1 MFITLMIAA
10 GVVLVVVVALFVVSL
25 FLYNVGILRNE
36 KEFMKE
42 DPNLVKA
49 EFPWESATTWMG
61 NQPMETLHITS
72 DDGLKLVGY
81 FIPSPQ
87 PTNKIAILAHG
98 YSGQGR
104 EMGEFAKLY
113 QGMGYHVLMPDDRG
127 HGQSEGRYI
136 GFGWPDRK
144 DYIHWIHVMIAK
156 IGEDAEVVLHG
167 VSMGGAT
174 VLMVSGERLPT
185 QVKAIVSDC
194 AYTSA
199 KDILSYQLKEM
210 YKVPAFPLIY
220 MTSLVAKL
228 RAGYWFGEA
237 SAVKQVSLTSVPI
250 LFVHGDEDKF
260 VPFKM
265 VHQLYEVAGGEK
277 DLLVVE
283 KAQHGNAYYVNKEV
297 YGGKLVEFC
306 NRYVSTKEGTVI

>member
-1 MFITLMIAA
+1 MLTTLIIIAA
-10 GVVLVVVVALFVVSL
+10 VLIIVVAILFGASL
-25 FLYNVGILRNE
+25 FFYNVGILRSK
-36 KEFMKE
+36 KEFLVD
-42 DPNLVKA
+42 DPNLVKT
-49 EFPWESATTWMG
+49 EFPWDSATSWMG
-61 NQPMETLHITS
+61 LQPIETLHMIS

-87 PTNKIAILAHG
+87 PSNKIAILAHG
-98 YSGQGR
+98 YSSQGR

-127 HGQSEGRYI
+127 HGQSEGKYI

-144 DYIHWIHVMIAK
+144 DYIQWIHEMIHRVGK
-156 IGEDAEVVLHG
+156 DAEVILHG

-174 VLMVSGERLPT
+174 VLMVSGEPLPT

-199 KDILSYQLKEM
+199 KDILSYQLKSM
-210 YKVPAFPLIY
+210 YKLPAFPLIY

-237 SAVKQVSLTSVPI
+237 SAIKQVSQTTLPI

-260 VPFKM
+260 VPFEM

-277 DLLVVE
+277 DLLIVE
-283 KAQHGNAYYVNKEV
+283 HAQHGNAYYVNKEV
-297 YGGKLVEFC
+297 YGGKLVEFF
-306 NRYVSTKEGTVI
+306 NRYVSSKEGTVA